1 MATEA
6 AEVGERREDP
16 RLAGWERRTRLII
29 VMAALAPIVVAL
41 GSPAGT
47 EPLLWLDLLSWLVF
61 LVDLVVHVRWRPG
74 YLRTFAGRFDLAIVL
89 ITFPWYVI
97 PVLGNTRV
105 LGLARVSRL
114 ARLVMASRSTSMLR
128 RLMDRLGKAGAYAL
142 ALMVVCAAIVENVEP
157 ASSGFATYGDAFWW
171 AIVTFTTVGY
181 GDLYPVTTAGRTAA
195 VFLMIG
201 GVALIGVLA
210 GSMSEL
216 FTGEGEEPEATGG
229 ALPTDVTG
237 DGGVG
242 ADPVPPDDL
251 RAEVRGLREEI
262 AALRAELS
270 AAVPAVGQ
278 AGPRAPAPPPGG
290 PLT

>member
-1 MATEA
+1 MGATAA
-6 AEVGERREDP
+6 AEPGERREDP
-16 RLAGWERRTRLII
+16 RLAEWERRTRLII

-41 GSPAGT
+41 GTPKGT
-47 EPLLWLDLLSWLVF
+47 QPLLWLDLVSWLVF
-61 LVDLVVHVRWRPG
+61 LVDLTVHVRWRPG
-74 YLRTFAGRFDLAIVL
+74 YLRTFVGRFDLAIVL

-97 PVLGNTRV
+97 PGLGNTAV

-142 ALMVVCAAIVENVEP
+142 ALMAVCAAIVENVEP

-171 AIVTFTTVGY
+171 AVVTFTTVGY

-216 FTGEGEEPEATGG
+216 FTGDSAEPDAT
-229 ALPTDVTG
+229 AVTG
-237 DGGVG
+237 NTGVEDEP
-242 ADPVPPDDL
+242 APAEDL
-251 RAEVRGLREEI
+251 RAEVRGLRAEI

-270 AAVPAVGQ
+270 AAPDPPPTD
-278 AGPRAPAPPPGG
+278 AGPPS
-290 PLT
+290 